1 MIIVQ
6 WPWMDN
12 LLAWA
17 MMMMSVVVNG
27 DGDNGD
33 DQEPNDH
40 QWAKK
45 QPMGNSPARLMTLN
59 RFDRLHIHILRH
71 MNMQWWA
78 INSAHWIYDMTIDY
92 IIAQEQGQSDSRN
105 DQALLLSIKQCPPL
119 LSLKTMAIGHA
130 DIINNACHP
139 LSEMTDK
146 KTGKRFESIQKDMM
160 ICQT

>member
-1 MIIVQ
+1 
-6 WPWMDN
+6 
-12 LLAWA
+12 
-17 MMMMSVVVNG
+17 
-27 DGDNGD
+27 
-33 DQEPNDH
+33 
-40 QWAKK
+40 
-45 QPMGNSPARLMTLN
+45 
-59 RFDRLHIHILRH
+59 
-71 MNMQWWA
+71 
-78 INSAHWIYDMTIDY
+78 MTIDY
-92 IIAQEQGQSDSRN
+92 IIAQEQGQSDSLIT